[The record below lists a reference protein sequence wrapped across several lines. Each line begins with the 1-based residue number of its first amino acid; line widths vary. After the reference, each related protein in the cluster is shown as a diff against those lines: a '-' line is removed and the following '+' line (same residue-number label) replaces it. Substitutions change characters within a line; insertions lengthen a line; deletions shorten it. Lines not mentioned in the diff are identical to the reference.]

1 MTDITETDI
10 IRTDTDL
17 VKGNFE
23 FALAWSSDDELINA
37 NTNVAM
43 VLSMIKDE
51 QLRRIRIVWQAHN
64 DAMMEEYADSLEA
77 YELLQKTYLDPQE
90 GQLIEDSDK
99 TIWEHLCGARVYG
112 TPALFNSLLRFKVFD
127 INSDNLK
134 QEASS
139 PLELT
144 MAPWKE
150 NPHENKER
158 CSSIDQV
165 RCNND
170 DCFGSRQMFKHIRH
184 YPSEQ
189 EMPGAPVYPAFD
201 VYHCFACGDQ
211 IHVNGGRKHMVGG
224 VDFMGQPLHANLTTD
239 EVVELYARTHPDEFS
254 PDELE
259 RYLPREEDW

>member
-1 MTDITETDI
+1 MTDI
-10 IRTDTDL
+10 IRADTNL

-23 FALAWSSDDELINA
+23 LTLAEASDDDLTNA
-37 NTNVAM
+37 NTNMVM

-51 QLRRIRIVWQAHN
+51 QLRRIRMMWQAHN
-64 DAMMEEYADSLEA
+64 DAMMEEHADSLGA
-77 YELLQKTYLDPQE
+77 YEMLQETYIRPEE
-90 GQLIEDSDK
+90 GQMLEGNDQQ
-99 TIWEHLCGARVYG
+99 IWNHLCGNRITG
-112 TPALFNSLLRFKVFD
+112 EPALFKSLIKFKVFD

-134 QEASS
+134 QKASN

-150 NPHENKER
+150 NPYERKER
-158 CSSIDQV
+158 CSSIDQAH
-165 RCNND
+165 CIND
-170 DCFGSRQMFKHIRH
+170 DCFCSPQSIKHIRH

-201 VYHCFACGDQ
+201 VYHCFSCGDQ

-224 VDFMGQPLHANLTTD
+224 VDFMGQPLYANLTTE
-239 EVVELYARTHPDEFS
+239 EVVEQYARTHPHEFS